1 MMVDEQLVA
10 ALKALAG
17 EENVLT
23 SPEELLCYSY
33 DSTVLQHLPEVV
45 VLPRST
51 EEVAAIV
58 RLADRDKTPIVP
70 RGAGTNL
77 AGGTI
82 PIRGGIVLSLT
93 RMTEILEIDDIN
105 MVAVVEPGVV
115 TGTLQTEVAREGLYY
130 PPDPASLK
138 VTTIGGNVA
147 MNAGGPHA
155 LKYGVTSDY
164 VMGLEVVLPN
174 GQVIRTGGKAVKNVT
189 GYNLTQLFVG
199 SEGTLGVITEITLRL
214 IPQPQASGSVL
225 AAFSELD
232 DASSLVNRIL
242 HAGVTPAV
250 IEIMD
255 NMTIQTVED
264 YLQSG
269 LPRDAAALLLIQVD
283 GVEAAVAQEL
293 KLVTQL
299 CYDNRATLVE
309 VARTSE
315 EEELVWKA
323 RRSISPS
330 LTRVRPNKL
339 GEDISV
345 PREAIPR
352 VVRRIQEI
360 SRQRDLPIVIFGHI
374 SDGNLHPNILFDQGD
389 PEEMK
394 RVEAASGDIFEV
406 ATAVGGTLS
415 GEHGIGLLKQKYLGL
430 DLAPETID
438 VMRAIKRTLDPD
450 NIMNPG
456 KIFPDT

>member
-1 MMVDEQLVA
+1 MVEPRLIEE
-10 ALKALAG
+10 LKGIAG

-45 VLPRST
+45 VLPKT
-51 EEVAAIV
+51 TDEVAASV
-58 RLADRDKTPIVP
+58 ELANREKIPIVP

-82 PIRGGIVLSLT
+82 PIQGGIVLCLT
-93 RMTEILEIDDIN
+93 RMTQILEIDTVN
-105 MVAVVEPGVV
+105 MVAVVQPGVV
-115 TGTLQTEVAREGLYY
+115 TGRLQAEVAKKGLYY

-164 VMGLEVVLPN
+164 VMGLEVVLPS
-174 GQVIRTGGKAVKNVT
+174 GAVIRTGGKVIKNVT

-199 SEGTLGVITEITLRL
+199 SEGTLGVVTEIILRL
-214 IPQPQASGSVL
+214 IPQPRASGSVL
-225 AAFSELD
+225 AAFSDLD
-232 DASSLVNRIL
+232 DAATLVNRIL
-242 HAGVTPAV
+242 QAGVTPAV

-255 NMTIQTVED
+255 HMTIQTVDD
-264 YLQSG
+264 YLESG

-283 GVEAAVAQEL
+283 GVREAVEQEL
-293 KLVTQL
+293 KIVAEMCQ
-299 CYDNRATLVE
+299 DAKATPIE
-309 VARTSE
+309 VARTEDE
-315 EEELVWKA
+315 EEALWKA

-345 PREAIPR
+345 PREAIPE
-352 VVRRIQEI
+352 VIRRIQEI

-374 SDGNLHPNILFDQGD
+374 SDGNLHPNILFDQQD
-389 PEEMK
+389 PEEVD
-394 RVEAASGDIFEV
+394 RVEAAAADIF
-406 ATAVGGTLS
+406 AASAAVGGTLS
-415 GEHGIGLLKQKYLGL
+415 GEHGIGLLKQKYLSL
-430 DLAPETID
+430 DLPAETIE
-438 VMRAIKRTLDPD
+438 VMRSIKRTLDPN

-456 KIFPDT
+456 KILPQK

>member
-1 MMVDEQLVA
+1 MVKPESVEE
-10 ALKALAG
+10 LKALVG

-33 DSTVLQHLPEVV
+33 DSTVLQHLPEIV
-45 VLPRST
+45 VLPYT
-51 EEVAAIV
+51 TQEVAATV
-58 RLADRDKTPIVP
+58 KLADREKIPIVP

-82 PIRGGIVLSLT
+82 PIQGGIVLSLT
-93 RMTEILEIDDIN
+93 RMTQILEIDTIN
-105 MVAVVEPGVV
+105 MVAVVQPGVV
-115 TGTLQTEVAREGLYY
+115 TGKLQAEVARKGLYY

-138 VTTIGGNVA
+138 VTTLGGNVA

-174 GQVIRTGGKAVKNVT
+174 GQVIRTGGKAIKNVT

-199 SEGTLGVITEITLRL
+199 SEGTLGVVTEIILRL
-214 IPQPQASGSVL
+214 IPQPQSSGSVL
-225 AAFSELD
+225 AAFSDLD
-232 DASSLVNRIL
+232 DAATLVNRIL
-242 HAGVTPAV
+242 KAGVTPAV

-255 NMTIQTVED
+255 NMTIQTVDD
-264 YLQSG
+264 YLGTG

-283 GVEAAVAQEL
+283 GVRQAVEQEL
-293 KLVTQL
+293 KTVAQL
-299 CYDNRATLVE
+299 CNDNKATQVE
-309 VARTSE
+309 VARTEDE
-315 EEELVWKA
+315 EETVWEA

-345 PREAIPR
+345 PREAIPD
-352 VVRRIQEI
+352 VVRRIEEI

-374 SDGNLHPNILFDQGD
+374 SDGNLHPNILFDQTD
-389 PEEMK
+389 PEEIE
-394 RVEAASGDIFEV
+394 RVEAAAGDIFEA

-415 GEHGIGLLKQKYLGL
+415 GEHGIGLLKQKYLRL
-430 DLAPETID
+430 DLPTETIE
-438 VMRAIKRTLDPD
+438 VMRTVKRALDPN

-456 KIFPDT
+456 KIFPDN

>member
-1 MMVDEQLVA
+1 MIQAKLVEE
-10 ALKALAG
+10 LREIAG

-45 VLPRST
+45 VLPRT
-51 EEVAAIV
+51 TQEVAATV
-58 RLADRDKTPIVP
+58 ALANRERIPILP

-82 PIRGGIVLSLT
+82 PIKGGIVLSLT
-93 RMTEILEIDDIN
+93 RMIDILEIDDVN
-105 MVAVVEPGVV
+105 MLAVVQPGVV
-115 TGTLQTEVAREGLYY
+115 TGKLQAAVAKQGLYY

-138 VTTIGGNVA
+138 ATTIGGNLG

-164 VMGLEVVLPN
+164 VMGLEVVLPS
-174 GQVIRTGGKAVKNVT
+174 GEVIRTGGKAIKNVT

-199 SEGTLGVITEITLRL
+199 SEGTLGVITEVTLRL
-214 IPQPQASGSVL
+214 IPQPETTGSVL
-225 AAFSELD
+225 AAFADLD
-232 DASSLVNRIL
+232 DAATLVNRIL

-255 NMTIQTVED
+255 QMTIQTVDD

-269 LPRDAAALLLIQVD
+269 LPREAASLLLIQVD
-283 GVEAAVAQEL
+283 GVQAAVDQEL
-293 KLVTQL
+293 GIVAQL
-299 CYDNRATLVE
+299 CRDNKATTAE
-309 VARTSE
+309 VATTPE
-315 EEELVWKA
+315 EEETLWKA

-345 PREAIPR
+345 PREAIPE

-360 SRQRDLPIVIFGHI
+360 SSQRNLPIAIFGHI
-374 SDGNLHPNILFDQGD
+374 SDGNLHPNILFDQTD
-389 PEEMK
+389 PEEME

-406 ATAVGGTLS
+406 ATSVGGTLS
-415 GEHGIGLLKQKYLGL
+415 GEHGIGLLKQKYLSL
-430 DLAPETID
+430 DLPEGTVE
-438 VMRAIKRTLDPD
+438 VMRTIKKALDPH

-456 KIFPDT
+456 KIFPEA

>member
-1 MMVDEQLVA
+1 MIEANLLEELRDI
-10 ALKALAG
+10 AG

-45 VLPRST
+45 VLPRT
-51 EEVAAIV
+51 TQEVAATV
-58 RLADRDKTPIVP
+58 ALANRERIPILP

-82 PIRGGIVLSLT
+82 PIKGGIVLSLT
-93 RMTEILEIDDIN
+93 RMIDILEIDDVN
-105 MVAVVEPGVV
+105 MLAVVQPGVV
-115 TGTLQTEVAREGLYY
+115 TGKLQAAVAKQGLYY

-138 VTTIGGNVA
+138 ATTIGGNLG

-164 VMGLEVVLPN
+164 VMGLEVVLPS
-174 GQVIRTGGKAVKNVT
+174 GEVIRTGGKAIKNVT

-199 SEGTLGVITEITLRL
+199 SEGTLGVITEVTLRL
-214 IPQPQASGSVL
+214 IPQPETTGSVL
-225 AAFSELD
+225 AAFADLD
-232 DASSLVNRIL
+232 DAATLVNRIL

-255 NMTIQTVED
+255 QMTIQTVDD

-269 LPRDAAALLLIQVD
+269 LPREAASLLLIQVD
-283 GVEAAVAQEL
+283 GVQAAVDQEL
-293 KLVTQL
+293 GIVAQL
-299 CYDNRATLVE
+299 CRDNKATTAE
-309 VARTSE
+309 VATTPE
-315 EEELVWKA
+315 EEETLWKA

-345 PREAIPR
+345 PREAIPE

-360 SRQRDLPIVIFGHI
+360 SSQRNLPIAIFGHI
-374 SDGNLHPNILFDQGD
+374 SDGNLHPNILFDQAD
-389 PEEMK
+389 PEEME
-394 RVEAASGDIFEV
+394 RVEAATGDIFEV
-406 ATAVGGTLS
+406 ATSVGGTLS
-415 GEHGIGLLKQKYLGL
+415 GEHGIGLLKQKYLSL
-430 DLAPETID
+430 DLPEGTVE
-438 VMRAIKRTLDPD
+438 VMRTIKKALDPH

-456 KIFPDT
+456 KIFPEA

>member
-1 MMVDEQLVA
+1 MIEATLVEE
-10 ALKALAG
+10 LKGIAG
-17 EENVLT
+17 DENVLT

-45 VLPRST
+45 VLPRTT
-51 EEVAAIV
+51 EEVAATV
-58 RLADRDKTPIVP
+58 ALANRERMPILP

-82 PIRGGIVLSLT
+82 PIKGGIVLSLT
-93 RMTEILEIDDIN
+93 RMIDILEIDDVN
-105 MVAVVEPGVV
+105 MVAVVQPGVV
-115 TGTLQTEVAREGLYY
+115 TGKLQTAVAKQGLYY

-138 VTTIGGNVA
+138 ATTIGGNVG

-164 VMGLEVVLPN
+164 VMGLEVVLPS
-174 GQVIRTGGKAVKNVT
+174 GEVIRTGGKAIKNVT
-189 GYNLTQLFVG
+189 GYDLTQLFVG

-214 IPQPQASGSVL
+214 IPQPETSGSVL
-225 AAFSELD
+225 AAFADLD
-232 DASSLVNRIL
+232 DAATLVNRIL

-255 NMTIQTVED
+255 QMTIHTVDD
-264 YLQSG
+264 YLKSG
-269 LPRDAAALLLIQVD
+269 LPREAAALLLIQVD
-283 GVEAAVAQEL
+283 GVQAAVEQEL
-293 KLVTQL
+293 GMVAQL
-299 CYDNRATLVE
+299 CRDNKATMVD
-309 VARTSE
+309 VAGTPQE
-315 EEELVWKA
+315 ETALWKA
-323 RRSISPS
+323 RQSISPS

-345 PREAIPR
+345 PREAIPE

-360 SRQRDLPIVIFGHI
+360 SCQRNLPIVIFGHI
-374 SDGNLHPNILFDQGD
+374 SDGNLHPNILFDQAD
-389 PEEMK
+389 AEEME

-415 GEHGIGLLKQKYLGL
+415 GEHGIGLLKQKYLSL
-430 DLAPETID
+430 DLPEGTVE
-438 VMRAIKRTLDPD
+438 VMRTIKKALDPL

-456 KIFPDT
+456 KIFPEA

>member
-1 MMVDEQLVA
+1 MIQAKLVEE
-10 ALKALAG
+10 LKRIVG

-45 VLPRST
+45 VLPRTT
-51 EEVAAIV
+51 EEVAATV
-58 RLADRDKTPIVP
+58 ALASRERIPLVP

-82 PIRGGIVLSLT
+82 PIKGGIVLSVT
-93 RMTEILEIDDIN
+93 RMIDILEIDTVN
-105 MVAVVEPGVV
+105 MVAVVQPGVV
-115 TGTLQTEVAREGLYY
+115 TGKLQAAVAKQGLYY
-130 PPDPASLK
+130 PPDPASLRA
-138 VTTIGGNVA
+138 TTIGGNVG

-164 VMGLEVVLPN
+164 VMGLEVVLPS
-174 GQVIRTGGKAVKNVT
+174 GEVIRTGGKAIKNVT

-214 IPQPQASGSVL
+214 IPQPETSGSVL
-225 AAFSELD
+225 AAFADLD
-232 DASSLVNRIL
+232 DAATLVNRIL

-255 NMTIQTVED
+255 QMTIQTVDD

-283 GVEAAVAQEL
+283 GVQAAVEQEL
-293 KLVTQL
+293 GIVTQL
-299 CYDNRATLVE
+299 CRDNKATMVE
-309 VARTSE
+309 VASTAE
-315 EEELVWKA
+315 EEAALWKA
-323 RRSISPS
+323 RQSISPS

-345 PREAIPR
+345 PREAIPE

-360 SRQRDLPIVIFGHI
+360 SSQRNLPIVIFGHI
-374 SDGNLHPNILFDQGD
+374 SDGNLHPNILFDQAD
-389 PEEMK
+389 PEEME
-394 RVEAASGDIFEV
+394 RVELASEDIFEV
-406 ATAVGGTLS
+406 ATSVEGTLS
-415 GEHGIGLLKQKYLGL
+415 GEHGIGLLKQKYLSL
-430 DLAPETID
+430 DLSDGTVE
-438 VMRAIKRTLDPD
+438 VMRAIKKALDPH
-450 NIMNPG
+450 NILNPG
-456 KIFPDT
+456 KIFPEA

>member
-1 MMVDEQLVA
+1 MVEPRLIEQLKGIV
-10 ALKALAG
+10 G

-45 VLPRST
+45 VLPKIT
-51 EEVAAIV
+51 DEVAASV
-58 RLADRDKTPIVP
+58 ELANREKIPIVP

-82 PIRGGIVLSLT
+82 PIQGGIVLSLT
-93 RMTEILEIDDIN
+93 RMTQILEIDTVN
-105 MVAVVEPGVV
+105 VVAVVQPGVV
-115 TGTLQTEVAREGLYY
+115 TGRLQAEVAKKGLYY

-138 VTTIGGNVA
+138 VTTIGGNVG

-164 VMGLEVVLPN
+164 VMGLEAVLPS
-174 GQVIRTGGKAVKNVT
+174 GAVIRTGGKAIKNVT

-199 SEGTLGVITEITLRL
+199 SEGTLGVVTEIILRL
-214 IPQPQASGSVL
+214 IPQPRASGSVL
-225 AAFSELD
+225 AAFSDLD
-232 DASSLVNRIL
+232 DAATLVNRIL
-242 HAGVTPAV
+242 QAGVTPAV

-255 NMTIQTVED
+255 HMTIQTVDD
-264 YLQSG
+264 YLQTG

-283 GVEAAVAQEL
+283 GVREAVEQEL
-293 KLVTQL
+293 KIVAEMCQ
-299 CYDNRATLVE
+299 DAKATPIE
-309 VARTSE
+309 VARTEDGE
-315 EEELVWKA
+315 EALWKA

-345 PREAIPR
+345 PREAIPE
-352 VVRRIQEI
+352 VIRRIQEI

-374 SDGNLHPNILFDQGD
+374 SDGNLHPNILFDQQD
-389 PEEMK
+389 PEEVD
-394 RVEAASGDIFEV
+394 RVEAAAADIF
-406 ATAVGGTLS
+406 AASAAVGGTLS
-415 GEHGIGLLKQKYLGL
+415 GEHGIGLLKQKYLSL
-430 DLAPETID
+430 DLPAETIE
-438 VMRAIKRTLDPD
+438 VMRSIKRTLDPN

-456 KIFPDT
+456 KIFPQK

>member
-1 MMVDEQLVA
+1 MIEAKLIDE
-10 ALKALAG
+10 LKDIVG
-17 EENVLT
+17 EGNVLT
-23 SPEELLCYSY
+23 TPEELLCYSY
-33 DSTVLQHLPEVV
+33 DSTVLQHLPEIV
-45 VLPRST
+45 VLPRTTS
-51 EEVAAIV
+51 EVAATV
-58 RLADRDKTPIVP
+58 KLAHREKMPLVP

-93 RMTEILEIDDIN
+93 RMTDILEIDTVN
-105 MVAVVEPGVV
+105 MVAVVQPGVV
-115 TGTLQTEVAREGLYY
+115 TGKLQTQVAKQGLYY

-138 VTTIGGNVA
+138 ATTIGGNVG

-164 VMGLEVVLPN
+164 VMGLQVVLPS
-174 GQVIRTGGKAVKNVT
+174 GEVTRTGGKAIKNVT
-189 GYNLTQLFVG
+189 GYNLTQLYVG

-214 IPQPQASGSVL
+214 IPQPESSGSVL
-225 AAFSELD
+225 AAFADLD
-232 DASSLVNRIL
+232 DAAILVNRIL
-242 HAGVTPAV
+242 QAGVTPAV

-255 NMTIQTVED
+255 QMTVQTVDD

-283 GVEAAVAQEL
+283 GVQAAVDQEL
-293 KLVTQL
+293 DVVAEL
-299 CYDNRATLVE
+299 CRENRATMVE
-309 VARTSE
+309 VATTLADE
-315 EEELVWKA
+315 EVVWKA

-345 PREAIPR
+345 PRESIPE

-389 PEEMK
+389 PEEVE
-394 RVEAASGDIFEV
+394 RVEAASGDIFEI
-406 ATAVGGTLS
+406 ATSVGGTLS
-415 GEHGIGLLKQKYLGL
+415 GEHGIGLLKQKYLKL
-430 DLAPETID
+430 DLPHGTVE
-438 VMRAIKRTLDPD
+438 VMRTIKRALDPD

-456 KIFPDT
+456 KIFPDS

>member
-1 MMVDEQLVA
+1 MIEATLVEE
-10 ALKALAG
+10 LKGIAG
-17 EENVLT
+17 DENVLT

-45 VLPRST
+45 VLPRT
-51 EEVAAIV
+51 TDEVAATV
-58 RLADRDKTPIVP
+58 ALANRERLPILP

-82 PIRGGIVLSLT
+82 PIKGGIVLSLT
-93 RMTEILEIDDIN
+93 RMIDILEIDDVN
-105 MVAVVEPGVV
+105 MVAVVQPGVV
-115 TGTLQTEVAREGLYY
+115 TGKLQTAVAKQGLYY

-138 VTTIGGNVA
+138 ATTIGGNVG
-147 MNAGGPHA
+147 MDAGGPHA

-164 VMGLEVVLPN
+164 VMGLEVVLPS
-174 GQVIRTGGKAVKNVT
+174 GEVIRTGGKAIKNVT

-214 IPQPQASGSVL
+214 IPQPETSGSVL
-225 AAFSELD
+225 AAFAELD
-232 DASSLVNRIL
+232 DAATLVNRIL

-255 NMTIQTVED
+255 QMTVHTVDD
-264 YLQSG
+264 YLNSG
-269 LPRDAAALLLIQVD
+269 LPREAAALLLIQVD
-283 GVEAAVAQEL
+283 GVQAAVDEEL
-293 KLVTQL
+293 GIVAQL
-299 CYDNRATLVE
+299 CRDNKATMVD
-309 VARTSE
+309 VAGTPQE
-315 EEELVWKA
+315 ETALWKA
-323 RRSISPS
+323 RQSISPS

-345 PREAIPR
+345 PREAIPE

-360 SRQRDLPIVIFGHI
+360 SCQRNLPIVIFGHI
-374 SDGNLHPNILFDQGD
+374 SDGNLHPNILFDQAD
-389 PEEMK
+389 AEEME

-406 ATAVGGTLS
+406 ATSVGGTLS
-415 GEHGIGLLKQKYLGL
+415 GEHGIGLLKQKYLSL
-430 DLAPETID
+430 DLPEGTVE
-438 VMRAIKRTLDPD
+438 VMRTIKKALDPL

-456 KIFPDT
+456 KIFPEA

>member
-1 MMVDEQLVA
+1 MIETRMIDE
-10 ALKALAG
+10 LKEIVG
-17 EENVLT
+17 EENVFT

-33 DSTVLQHLPEVV
+33 DSTVLQHLPEIV
-45 VLPRST
+45 VLPRT
-51 EEVAAIV
+51 AAEVAAV
-58 RLADRDKTPIVP
+58 VKLASRDKLPIVP

-82 PIRGGIVLSLT
+82 PIQGGIVISVT
-93 RMTEILEIDDIN
+93 RMTDILEIDTVN
-105 MVAVVEPGVV
+105 MVAVVQPGVV
-115 TGTLQTEVAREGLYY
+115 TGKLQAEVAKHGLYY

-138 VTTIGGNVA
+138 VTTIGGNA
-147 MNAGGPHA
+147 GMNAGGPHA

-164 VMGLEVVLPN
+164 VMGLEVVLPS
-174 GQVIRTGGKAVKNVT
+174 GQLIRTGGKAIKNVT

-214 IPQPQASGSVL
+214 IPQPESSGSVL
-225 AAFSELD
+225 AAFADLD
-232 DASSLVNRIL
+232 DAATLVNRIL

-255 NMTIQTVED
+255 QMTVHTVDD

-283 GVEAAVAQEL
+283 GVQAAVDQEL
-293 KLVTQL
+293 QVISQL
-299 CYDNRATLVE
+299 CRENRATMVE
-309 VARTSE
+309 LATTPDE
-315 EEELVWKA
+315 EEVLWKA
-323 RRSISPS
+323 RQSISPS

-345 PREAIPR
+345 PREAIPQ

-360 SRQRDLPIVIFGHI
+360 ARQRDLPIVIFGHI
-374 SDGNLHPNILFDQGD
+374 SDGNLHPNILFDQAD
-389 PEEMK
+389 PEEME
-394 RVEAASGDIFEV
+394 RVEGASGDIFEV
-406 ATAVGGTLS
+406 ATSVGGTLS
-415 GEHGIGLLKQKYLGL
+415 GEHGIGLLKQKYLHL
-430 DLAPETID
+430 DLPEGTVQ
-438 VMRAIKRTLDPD
+438 VMRTIKRALDPD

-456 KIFPDT
+456 KIFPDD

>member
-1 MMVDEQLVA
+1 MIEARLVEE
-10 ALKALAG
+10 LQGIAG

-45 VLPRST
+45 VLPRTT
-51 EEVAAIV
+51 EEVAATV
-58 RLADRDKTPIVP
+58 ALASRERIPIVP

-82 PIRGGIVLSLT
+82 PIKGGIVLCLT
-93 RMTEILEIDDIN
+93 RMIDILEIDTVN
-105 MVAVVEPGVV
+105 MVAVVQPGVV
-115 TGTLQTEVAREGLYY
+115 TGKLQAAVAKQGLYY

-138 VTTIGGNVA
+138 ATTIGGNVG

-164 VMGLEVVLPN
+164 VMGLEVVLPS
-174 GQVIRTGGKAVKNVT
+174 GEVIRTGGKAIKNVT

-214 IPQPQASGSVL
+214 IPQPETSGSVL
-225 AAFSELD
+225 AAFADLD
-232 DASSLVNRIL
+232 DAATLVNRIL

-255 NMTIQTVED
+255 QMTVQTVDD

-269 LPRDAAALLLIQVD
+269 LPREAAALLLIQVD
-283 GVEAAVAQEL
+283 GVRAAVEQEL
-293 KLVTQL
+293 GIVTQV
-299 CYDNRATLVE
+299 CRDNKATMVE
-309 VARTSE
+309 VAATAE
-315 EEELVWKA
+315 EEEKLWKA
-323 RRSISPS
+323 RQSISPS

-345 PREAIPR
+345 PREAIPE

-360 SRQRDLPIVIFGHI
+360 SCQRNLPIVIFGHI
-374 SDGNLHPNILFDQGD
+374 SDGNLHPNILFDQAD
-389 PEEMK
+389 PEEME
-394 RVEAASGDIFEV
+394 RVELASEDIFKV
-406 ATAVGGTLS
+406 ATSVNGTLS
-415 GEHGIGLLKQKYLGL
+415 GEHGIGLLKQKYLSL
-430 DLAPETID
+430 DLPDGTVE
-438 VMRAIKRTLDPD
+438 VMRTIKKALDPH
-450 NIMNPG
+450 NILNPG
-456 KIFPDT
+456 KIFPEA

>member
-1 MMVDEQLVA
+1 MVEPRLIEE
-10 ALKALAG
+10 LKGIVG
-17 EENVLT
+17 EKNVLT

-45 VLPRST
+45 VLPKT
-51 EEVAAIV
+51 TDEVAASV
-58 RLADRDKTPIVP
+58 ELANREKIPIVP

-82 PIRGGIVLSLT
+82 PIQGGIVLSLT
-93 RMTEILEIDDIN
+93 RMTQILEIDTVN
-105 MVAVVEPGVV
+105 VVAVVQPGVV
-115 TGTLQTEVAREGLYY
+115 TARLQAEVAKKGLYY

-138 VTTIGGNVA
+138 VTTIGGNVG

-164 VMGLEVVLPN
+164 VMGLEVVLPS
-174 GQVIRTGGKAVKNVT
+174 GAVIRTGGKAIKNVT

-199 SEGTLGVITEITLRL
+199 SEGTLGVVTEIILRL
-214 IPQPQASGSVL
+214 IPQPRASGSVL
-225 AAFSELD
+225 AAFSDLD
-232 DASSLVNRIL
+232 DAATLVNRIL
-242 HAGVTPAV
+242 QAGVTPAV

-255 NMTIQTVED
+255 HLTIQTVDD
-264 YLQSG
+264 YLQTG

-283 GVEAAVAQEL
+283 GVLEAVEQEL
-293 KLVTQL
+293 KIVAEMCQ
-299 CYDNRATLVE
+299 DAKATPIE
-309 VARTSE
+309 VATTEDE
-315 EEELVWKA
+315 EEALWKA

-345 PREAIPR
+345 PREAIPE
-352 VVRRIQEI
+352 VIRRIQEI

-374 SDGNLHPNILFDQGD
+374 SDGNLHPNILFDQQD
-389 PEEMK
+389 PEEVD
-394 RVEAASGDIFEV
+394 RVEAAAADIF
-406 ATAVGGTLS
+406 AASAAVGGTLS
-415 GEHGIGLLKQKYLGL
+415 GEHGIGLLKRKYLRL
-430 DLAPETID
+430 DLAPETIE
-438 VMRAIKRTLDPD
+438 VMRAIKRALDPN

-456 KIFPDT
+456 KIFPQK

>member
-1 MMVDEQLVA
+1 MIEHRVVQE
-10 ALKALAG
+10 LKEIAG
-17 EENVLT
+17 DENVLV

-33 DSTVLQHLPEVV
+33 DSTVLQHLPEIV
-45 VLPRST
+45 VLPRTT
-51 EEVAAIV
+51 EEVRATVKVAA
-58 RLADRDKTPIVP
+58 REKLPIVP

-82 PIRGGIVLSLT
+82 PIQGGIVLSLT
-93 RMTEILEIDDIN
+93 RMIDILEIDTVN
-105 MVAVVEPGVV
+105 MVAVVQPGVV
-115 TGTLQTEVAREGLYY
+115 TGDLQAEVAKEGLYY
-130 PPDPASLK
+130 PPDPASLRA
-138 VTTIGGNVA
+138 TTIGGNVG

-164 VMGLEVVLPN
+164 VMGLEVVLPS
-174 GQVIRTGGKAVKNVT
+174 GEVMRTGGKAIKNVT
-189 GYNLTQLFVG
+189 GYNLTQLYVG

-214 IPQPQASGSVL
+214 IPQPESSGSVL
-225 AAFSELD
+225 AAFADLD
-232 DASSLVNRIL
+232 DAATLVNRIL

-255 NMTIQTVED
+255 QMTIQTVDD
-264 YLQSG
+264 YLQTG

-283 GVEAAVAQEL
+283 GVQAAVDQEL
-293 KLVTQL
+293 DTVANL
-299 CYDNRATLVE
+299 CRDNKATMVE
-309 VARTSE
+309 VATTPE
-315 EEELVWKA
+315 EEEVVWKA

-345 PREAIPR
+345 PREAIPE
-352 VVRRIQEI
+352 VVRRVQEI
-360 SRQRDLPIVIFGHI
+360 SCQRNLPIVIFGHI

-389 PEEMK
+389 PEEME

-406 ATAVGGTLS
+406 ATSVQGTLS

-430 DLAPETID
+430 DLTEQAMD
-438 VMRAIKRTLDPD
+438 VMRTIKTALDPD

-456 KIFPDT
+456 KIFPGS

>member
-1 MMVDEQLVA
+1 MKEAGLVEQLKGIV
-10 ALKALAG
+10 G

-33 DSTVLQHLPEVV
+33 DGTVLQHLPEVV
-45 VLPRST
+45 VLPRT
-51 EEVAAIV
+51 TAEVASTV
-58 RLADRDKTPIVP
+58 KLAAREKIPVVP

-82 PIRGGIVLSLT
+82 PIRGGIVICVT
-93 RMTEILEIDDIN
+93 RMTDILEIDTVN
-105 MVAVVEPGVV
+105 MVAVVQPGVV
-115 TGTLQTEVAREGLYY
+115 TARLQAEVAKQGLYY
-130 PPDPASLK
+130 PPDPASQK
-138 VTTIGGNVA
+138 ATTIGGNVG
-147 MNAGGPHA
+147 MDAGGPHA

-164 VMGLEVVLPN
+164 VMGLEVVLPS
-174 GQVIRTGGKAVKNVT
+174 GELIRTGGKAIKNVT

-199 SEGTLGVITEITLRL
+199 SEGTLGIITEITLRL
-214 IPQPQASGSVL
+214 IPQPETSGSVL
-225 AAFSELD
+225 AAFADLD
-232 DASSLVNRIL
+232 DAATLVNKIL

-255 NMTIQTVED
+255 QMTVRTVDD

-283 GVEAAVAQEL
+283 GVRPAVEQEL
-293 KLVTQL
+293 RVVSQL
-299 CYDNRATLVE
+299 CRENKATMVE
-309 VARTSE
+309 VATKPAE
-315 EEELVWKA
+315 EGALWKA
-323 RRSISPS
+323 RQSISPS

-345 PREAIPR
+345 PREAIPQ

-360 SRQRDLPIVIFGHI
+360 AQQRDLPIVIFGHI
-374 SDGNLHPNILFDQGD
+374 SDGNLHPNILFDQAD
-389 PEEMK
+389 PEEME

-406 ATAVGGTLS
+406 ATSVGGTLS
-415 GEHGIGLLKQKYLGL
+415 GEHGIGLLKQKYLHL
-430 DLAPETID
+430 DLPEGTVQ
-438 VMRAIKRTLDPD
+438 VMRTIKRALDPD

-456 KIFPDT
+456 KIFPYD

>member
-1 MMVDEQLVA
+1 MIQAKLVEE
-10 ALKALAG
+10 LKRIVG

-45 VLPRST
+45 VLPRTT
-51 EEVAAIV
+51 EEVAATV
-58 RLADRDKTPIVP
+58 ALASRERIPLVP

-82 PIRGGIVLSLT
+82 PIKGGIVLSVT
-93 RMTEILEIDDIN
+93 RMIDILEIDTVN
-105 MVAVVEPGVV
+105 MVAVVQPGVV
-115 TGTLQTEVAREGLYY
+115 TGKLQAAVAKQGLYY
-130 PPDPASLK
+130 PPDPASLRA
-138 VTTIGGNVA
+138 TTIGGNVG

-164 VMGLEVVLPN
+164 VMGLEVVLPS
-174 GQVIRTGGKAVKNVT
+174 GEVIRTGGKAIKNVT

-214 IPQPQASGSVL
+214 IPQPETSGSVL
-225 AAFSELD
+225 AAFADLD
-232 DASSLVNRIL
+232 DAATLVNRIL

-255 NMTIQTVED
+255 QMTIQTVDD
-264 YLQSG
+264 YLLSG

-283 GVEAAVAQEL
+283 GVQAAVEQEL
-293 KLVTQL
+293 GIVTQL
-299 CYDNRATLVE
+299 CRDNKATMVE
-309 VARTSE
+309 VASTAE
-315 EEELVWKA
+315 EEAALWKA
-323 RRSISPS
+323 RQSISPS

-345 PREAIPR
+345 PREAIPE

-360 SRQRDLPIVIFGHI
+360 SSQRNLPIVIFGHI
-374 SDGNLHPNILFDQGD
+374 SDGNLHPNILFDQAD
-389 PEEMK
+389 PEEME
-394 RVEAASGDIFEV
+394 RVELASEDIFEV
-406 ATAVGGTLS
+406 ATSVEGTLS
-415 GEHGIGLLKQKYLGL
+415 GEHGIGLLKQKYLSL
-430 DLAPETID
+430 DLSDGTVE
-438 VMRAIKRTLDPD
+438 VMRAIKKALDPH
-450 NIMNPG
+450 NILNPG
-456 KIFPDT
+456 KIFPEA

>member
-1 MMVDEQLVA
+1 MIEATLVEE
-10 ALKALAG
+10 LKGIAG
-17 EENVLT
+17 DENVLT

-45 VLPRST
+45 VLPRT
-51 EEVAAIV
+51 TDEVAATV
-58 RLADRDKTPIVP
+58 ALANRERMPILP

-82 PIRGGIVLSLT
+82 PIKGGIVLSLT
-93 RMTEILEIDDIN
+93 RMIDILEIDDVN
-105 MVAVVEPGVV
+105 MVAVVQPGVV
-115 TGTLQTEVAREGLYY
+115 TGKLQTAVAKQGLYY

-138 VTTIGGNVA
+138 ATTIGGNVG

-164 VMGLEVVLPN
+164 VMGLEVVLPS
-174 GQVIRTGGKAVKNVT
+174 GEVIRTGGKAIKNVT

-214 IPQPQASGSVL
+214 IPQPETSGSVL
-225 AAFSELD
+225 AAFAELD
-232 DASSLVNRIL
+232 DAATLVNRIL

-255 NMTIQTVED
+255 QMTIHTVDE

-269 LPRDAAALLLIQVD
+269 LPREAAALLLIQVD
-283 GVEAAVAQEL
+283 GVQAAVDQEL
-293 KLVTQL
+293 SIVAQL
-299 CYDNRATLVE
+299 CRDNKATMVQ
-309 VARTSE
+309 VAGTTE
-315 EEELVWKA
+315 EETALWEA
-323 RRSISPS
+323 RQSISPS

-345 PREAIPR
+345 PREAIPE

-360 SRQRDLPIVIFGHI
+360 SSQRNLPIVIFGHI
-374 SDGNLHPNILFDQGD
+374 SDGNLHPNILFDQAD
-389 PEEMK
+389 AEEME

-406 ATAVGGTLS
+406 ATSVGGTLS
-415 GEHGIGLLKQKYLGL
+415 GEHGIGLLKQKYLSL
-430 DLAPETID
+430 DLPEGTVE
-438 VMRAIKRTLDPD
+438 VMRTIKKALDPL

-456 KIFPDT
+456 KIFPEA

>member
-1 MMVDEQLVA
+1 MVNPELVEELE
-10 ALKALAG
+10 ALVG

-33 DSTVLQHLPEVV
+33 DSTVLQHLPEIV
-45 VLPRST
+45 VLPKST
-51 EEVAAIV
+51 EEVAATV
-58 RLADRDKTPIVP
+58 KLANREKIPIVP

-82 PIRGGIVLSLT
+82 PIQGGIVLSLT
-93 RMTEILEIDDIN
+93 RMIEIREIGTIN
-105 MVAVVEPGVV
+105 MAAVVQPGVV
-115 TGTLQTEVAREGLYY
+115 TAKLQAEVAKKGLYY

-164 VMGLEVVLPN
+164 VMGLEVVLPS
-174 GQVIRTGGKAVKNVT
+174 GQVIRTGGKAIKNVT

-199 SEGTLGVITEITLRL
+199 SEGTLGVVTEIILRL
-214 IPQPQASGSVL
+214 IPQPQSSGSVL
-225 AAFSELD
+225 AAFSDLD
-232 DASSLVNRIL
+232 DAATLVNRIL
-242 HAGVTPAV
+242 KAGVTPAV

-255 NMTIQTVED
+255 NMTIQTVDD
-264 YLQSG
+264 YLGTG
-269 LPRDAAALLLIQVD
+269 LPRDAAALLLIQAD
-283 GVEAAVAQEL
+283 GVREAVEQEL
-293 KLVTQL
+293 KTVADL
-299 CYDNRATLVE
+299 CHDNKATLVE
-309 VARTSE
+309 VARTEDE
-315 EEELVWKA
+315 EETLWKA

-345 PREAIPR
+345 PREAIPD

-389 PEEMK
+389 PEEVE
-394 RVEAASGDIFEV
+394 RVEGASEDIFEA

-415 GEHGIGLLKQKYLGL
+415 GEHGIGLLKQKYLRL
-430 DLAPETID
+430 DLPTETIK
-438 VMRAIKRTLDPD
+438 VMLTIKRALDPN

-456 KIFPDT
+456 KIFPDN

>member
-1 MMVDEQLVA
+1 MIEAKLLDELRDIV
-10 ALKALAG
+10 G

-23 SPEELLCYSY
+23 TPEELLCYSY
-33 DSTVLQHLPEVV
+33 DSTVLQHLPEIV
-45 VLPRST
+45 VLPRT
-51 EEVAAIV
+51 TAEVIATVKVAH
-58 RLADRDKTPIVP
+58 REKMPLVP

-93 RMTEILEIDDIN
+93 RMTDILEIDTIN
-105 MVAVVEPGVV
+105 MVAVVQPGVV
-115 TGTLQTEVAREGLYY
+115 TGKLQAQAAKQGLYY

-138 VTTIGGNVA
+138 VTTIGGNVG

-164 VMGLEVVLPN
+164 VMGLQVVLPS
-174 GQVIRTGGKAVKNVT
+174 GEVIRTGGKAIKNVT
-189 GYNLTQLFVG
+189 GYNLTQLYVG

-214 IPQPQASGSVL
+214 IPQPETSGSVL
-225 AAFSELD
+225 AAFADLD
-232 DASSLVNRIL
+232 DAAILVNRIL
-242 HAGVTPAV
+242 QSGVTPAV

-255 NMTIQTVED
+255 QMTIQTVDD

-269 LPRDAAALLLIQVD
+269 LPREAAALLLIQMDGVQAAVD
-283 GVEAAVAQEL
+283 QELGVVAQLCRDNKATMVEAAKTPGEE
-293 KLVTQL
+293 
-299 CYDNRATLVE
+299 ATL
-309 VARTSE
+309 
-315 EEELVWKA
+315 WKA
-323 RRSISPS
+323 RQSISPS

-345 PREAIPR
+345 PREAIPQ

-389 PEEMK
+389 PEEME
-394 RVEAASGDIFEV
+394 RVEAASGDIFEI
-406 ATAVGGTLS
+406 ATSVGGTLS
-415 GEHGIGLLKQKYLGL
+415 GEHGIGLLKQKYLKL
-430 DLAPETID
+430 DLSDGTVE
-438 VMRAIKRTLDPD
+438 VMRTVKRALDPD

-456 KIFPDT
+456 KIFPDS

>member
-1 MMVDEQLVA
+1 MIEATLVEE
-10 ALKALAG
+10 LKGIAG
-17 EENVLT
+17 DENVLT

-45 VLPRST
+45 VLPRTT
-51 EEVAAIV
+51 EEVAATV
-58 RLADRDKTPIVP
+58 ALASRERMPILP

-82 PIRGGIVLSLT
+82 PIKGGIVLSLT
-93 RMTEILEIDDIN
+93 RMIDILEIDDVN
-105 MVAVVEPGVV
+105 MVAIVQPGVV
-115 TGTLQTEVAREGLYY
+115 TGKLQIAVAKQGLYY

-138 VTTIGGNVA
+138 ATTIGGNVG

-164 VMGLEVVLPN
+164 VMGLEVVLPS
-174 GQVIRTGGKAVKNVT
+174 GEVIRTGGKAIKNVT

-199 SEGTLGVITEITLRL
+199 SEGTLGVITEVTLRL
-214 IPQPQASGSVL
+214 IPQPETSGSVL
-225 AAFSELD
+225 AAFADLD
-232 DASSLVNRIL
+232 DAATLVNRIL

-255 NMTIQTVED
+255 QMTIHTVDD
-264 YLQSG
+264 YLDSG
-269 LPRDAAALLLIQVD
+269 LPREAAALLLIQVD
-283 GVEAAVAQEL
+283 GVRAAVDQEL
-293 KLVTQL
+293 GIVAQL
-299 CYDNRATLVE
+299 CRDNKATMVD
-309 VARTSE
+309 VAGTPQE
-315 EEELVWKA
+315 ETALWKA
-323 RRSISPS
+323 RQSISPS

-345 PREAIPR
+345 PREAIPE

-360 SRQRDLPIVIFGHI
+360 SCQRNLPIVIFGHI
-374 SDGNLHPNILFDQGD
+374 SDGNLHPNILFDQAD
-389 PEEMK
+389 AEEME

-406 ATAVGGTLS
+406 ATSVGGTLS
-415 GEHGIGLLKQKYLGL
+415 GEHGIGLLKQKYLSL
-430 DLAPETID
+430 DLPEGTVE
-438 VMRAIKRTLDPD
+438 VMRTIKKALDPL

-456 KIFPDT
+456 KIFPEA

>member
-1 MMVDEQLVA
+1 MVNPELVEELE
-10 ALKALAG
+10 ALVG

-33 DSTVLQHLPEVV
+33 DSTVLQHLPEIV
-45 VLPRST
+45 VLPHST
-51 EEVAAIV
+51 QEVAATV
-58 RLADRDKTPIVP
+58 KLADREKIPIVP

-82 PIRGGIVLSLT
+82 PIQGGIVLSLT
-93 RMTEILEIDDIN
+93 RMIEILEIGTIN
-105 MVAVVEPGVV
+105 MAAVVQPGVV
-115 TGTLQTEVAREGLYY
+115 TAKLQAEVAKKGLYY

-164 VMGLEVVLPN
+164 VMGLEVVLPS
-174 GQVIRTGGKAVKNVT
+174 GQVIRTGGKAIKNVT

-199 SEGTLGVITEITLRL
+199 SEGTLGVVTEIILRL
-214 IPQPQASGSVL
+214 IPQPQSSGSVL
-225 AAFSELD
+225 AAFSDLD
-232 DASSLVNRIL
+232 DAATLVNMIL
-242 HAGVTPAV
+242 QAGVTPAV

-255 NMTIQTVED
+255 NMTIQTVDD
-264 YLQSG
+264 YLGTG
-269 LPRDAAALLLIQVD
+269 LPRDAAALLLIQAD
-283 GVEAAVAQEL
+283 GVREAVEQEL
-293 KLVTQL
+293 KTVADL
-299 CYDNRATLVE
+299 CHDNKATLVE
-309 VARTSE
+309 VARTEDE
-315 EEELVWKA
+315 EETLWKA

-345 PREAIPR
+345 PREAIPD

-360 SRQRDLPIVIFGHI
+360 SRQRELPIVIFGHI

-389 PEEMK
+389 PEEVE
-394 RVEAASGDIFEV
+394 RVEGASEDIFEA

-415 GEHGIGLLKQKYLGL
+415 GEHGIGLLKQKYLRL
-430 DLAPETID
+430 DLPTETIE
-438 VMRAIKRTLDPD
+438 VMLTIKRALDPN

-456 KIFPDT
+456 KIFPDN

>member
-1 MMVDEQLVA
+1 MIEAKLLDELRDIV
-10 ALKALAG
+10 G

-23 SPEELLCYSY
+23 TPEELLCYSY
-33 DSTVLQHLPEVV
+33 DSTVLQHLPEIV
-45 VLPRST
+45 VLPRT
-51 EEVAAIV
+51 TAEVIATVKVAH
-58 RLADRDKTPIVP
+58 REKMPLVP

-93 RMTEILEIDDIN
+93 RMTDILEIDTIN
-105 MVAVVEPGVV
+105 MVAVVQPGVV
-115 TGTLQTEVAREGLYY
+115 TGKLQAQAAKQGLYY

-138 VTTIGGNVA
+138 VTTIGGNVG

-164 VMGLEVVLPN
+164 VMGLQVVLPS
-174 GQVIRTGGKAVKNVT
+174 GEVIRTGGKAIKNVT
-189 GYNLTQLFVG
+189 GYNLTQLYVG

-214 IPQPQASGSVL
+214 IPQPESSGSVL
-225 AAFSELD
+225 AAFADLD
-232 DASSLVNRIL
+232 DAAILVNRIL
-242 HAGVTPAV
+242 QAGVTPAV

-255 NMTIQTVED
+255 QMTVQTVDD

-283 GVEAAVAQEL
+283 GVQAAVDQEL
-293 KLVTQL
+293 DVVAEL
-299 CYDNRATLVE
+299 CRENRATMVE
-309 VARTSE
+309 VATTAADE
-315 EEELVWKA
+315 EVLWKA

-345 PREAIPR
+345 PRESIPE

-389 PEEMK
+389 PEEME
-394 RVEAASGDIFEV
+394 RVEAASGDIFEI
-406 ATAVGGTLS
+406 ATSVGGTLS
-415 GEHGIGLLKQKYLGL
+415 GEHGIGLLKQKYLKL
-430 DLAPETID
+430 DLPHGTVE
-438 VMRAIKRTLDPD
+438 VMRTIKRALDPD
-450 NIMNPG
+450 DIMNPG
-456 KIFPDT
+456 KIFPDS

>member
-1 MMVDEQLVA
+1 MIEAKLVEE
-10 ALKALAG
+10 LKGIAG
-17 EENVLT
+17 DENVLT

-45 VLPRST
+45 VLPRT
-51 EEVAAIV
+51 TQEVASTVA
-58 RLADRDKTPIVP
+58 LANRERIPILP

-82 PIRGGIVLSLT
+82 PIKGGIVLSLT
-93 RMTEILEIDDIN
+93 RMIDILEIDDVN
-105 MVAVVEPGVV
+105 MVAVVQPGVV
-115 TGTLQTEVAREGLYY
+115 TAKLQAAVAKQGLHY

-138 VTTIGGNVA
+138 ATTIGGNVG

-164 VMGLEVVLPN
+164 VMGLEVVLPS
-174 GQVIRTGGKAVKNVT
+174 GEVIRTGGKAIKNVT
-189 GYNLTQLFVG
+189 GYNLTQLLVG

-214 IPQPQASGSVL
+214 IPQPETSGSVL
-225 AAFSELD
+225 ASFADLD
-232 DASSLVNRIL
+232 DAATLVNKIL

-255 NMTIQTVED
+255 QMTIQTVED

-269 LPRDAAALLLIQVD
+269 LPREAAALLLIQVD
-283 GVEAAVAQEL
+283 GVQAAVDQEL
-293 KLVTQL
+293 GIVTQL
-299 CYDNRATLVE
+299 CRDNKATMVE
-309 VARTSE
+309 KATTPE
-315 EEELVWKA
+315 EEESVWKA

-345 PREAIPR
+345 PREAIPE

-360 SRQRDLPIVIFGHI
+360 SCQRNLPIAIFGHI
-374 SDGNLHPNILFDQGD
+374 SDGNLHPNILFDQAD
-389 PEEMK
+389 PEEME
-394 RVEAASGDIFEV
+394 RVEAATGDIFEV
-406 ATAVGGTLS
+406 ATSVGGTLS
-415 GEHGIGLLKQKYLGL
+415 GEHGIGLLKQKYLSL
-430 DLAPETID
+430 DLAEGTVE
-438 VMRAIKRTLDPD
+438 VMRTIKKALDPL

-456 KIFPDT
+456 KIFPEG